1 MKGIAKR
8 AAKDTAKAAIGVDQ
22 SVVNQ
27 RADRSQDRNHSVN
40 DVISSLANSRDE
52 HTGESRKK
60 DGS

>member
-22 SVVNQ
+22 SAVNE

-40 DVISSLANSRDE
+40 NVISSLANQRDGD
-52 HTGESRKK
+52 TGESRKK
-60 DGS
+60 DGC

>member
-22 SVVNQ
+22 SAVNQ

-52 HTGESRKK
+52 HTGEIRKK

>member
-22 SVVNQ
+22 SAVNQ
-27 RADRSQDRNHSVN
+27 RADRSQDREHSVN
-40 DVISSLANSRDE
+40 NVISALSNS
-52 HTGESRKK
+52 TTESGKK